1 MLTNYLTIAWRN
13 LLKNKLYTGLNV
25 AGLTFGMTC
34 FLLIALFVFDELT
47 FDQQHSKAA
56 HIFRVVEHKS
66 VKGEETTIAAA
77 GLMLAEQAKKSIPEV
92 ENTTRIQRTGR
103 ANLVDPENP
112 VYAQETVTMA
122 DANFL
127 KIFDFPMLS
136 GDRATA
142 LKEPNTIVI
151 TEELA
156 MRIFG
161 KVDVLGKM
169 LKWGHLDAPLKITG
183 VLKNHASN
191 STFTFNNIMSD
202 ATYDSYEG
210 RIKYGPLDWFSN
222 NFSVYMQLKP
232 GANPETVA
240 AKLKKMVLEHYKPE
254 AGTTFSFNLQPLLD
268 IHLKSADI
276 VDGARNTNVDAI
288 PQGNPLYIKI
298 FALVAC
304 FVLLIAGINYI
315 NLSTARAAHRAKE
328 VGVRK
333 SIGAERSNLIRQFL
347 LEAIIVSAFS
357 FVLALI
363 LVNVLLPFYNA
374 FTLKQLSLNF
384 GTDYRIWLM
393 AVSATVVISLLS
405 GIYPALLLS
414 GLKPILLLRGFN
426 IKSGGSLNLRKGLVI
441 LQFAT
446 STVMIIGTIVLY
458 QQVRFLNQAPLGFN
472 KELMVVIDVNTNAA
486 RERCETIKSEM
497 EKIPAVKSIALTSR
511 VPAEWKTYRRVK
523 IHTPGNSQEQKEAY
537 YFAID
542 QDFMKTFK
550 VQLLQ
555 GRNFENLQDSL
566 SVILNETAAK
576 KLGITE
582 AAGQIV
588 EIPAVAREANFEPLN
603 DENTPFTPR
612 VVGIV
617 KDFHFQSLRDKIEP
631 LVMSYL
637 RNPIHRVDYYTAKI
651 EPQGIQS
658 TLEKLKA
665 IMVNADEN
673 DPFEYH
679 FLDEQVARFY
689 AEDARRQTLIIWAAL
704 ATIFI
709 ACLGLFGLATYS
721 AEQRKKEI
729 GVRKVLGATVLVLT
743 SMLSKDFL
751 RLVLIANAI
760 AIPIALWGTNRLLQE
775 YSYHI
780 EIKWW
785 MFALAIILSISI
797 ALLTVSYQAV
807 KASLINPVKSLRS
820 E

>member
-1 MLTNYLTIAWRN
+1 MLSNYLTIAWRN

-34 FLLIALFVFDELT
+34 FLFIALFVFDELT
-47 FDQQHSKAA
+47 FDQQHSKAEY
-56 HIFRVVEHKS
+56 IFRVVEHKDI
-66 VKGEETTIAAA
+66 KGEATTIAAV
-77 GLMLAEQAKKSIPEV
+77 GYMLAEQAKKSIPEI
-92 ENTTRIQRTGR
+92 ENTTRMQRTGR

-112 VYAQETVTMA
+112 VNVQETVAMA
-122 DANFL
+122 DASFL
-127 KIFDFPMLS
+127 NIFDFPMLS
-136 GDRATA
+136 GDRTTA

-156 MRIFG
+156 LRIFG
-161 KVDVLGKM
+161 KVEVLGKM
-169 LKWGHLDAPLKITG
+169 LKWGHLDTPLKITG
-183 VLKNHASN
+183 VLKNHPSN
-191 STFTFNNIMSD
+191 SSFTFNNVMSD
-202 ATYDSYEG
+202 ATYDNADS
-210 RIKYGPLDWFSN
+210 RRSDWLSN
-222 NFSVYMQLKP
+222 NFSAYLQLKP
-232 GANPETVA
+232 GANPEVVA
-240 AKLKKMVLEHYKPE
+240 AKLKKMVLDHYKPE
-254 AGTTFSFNLQPLLD
+254 VGTSFSFNLQPLQDL
-268 IHLKSADI
+268 HLKSADI
-276 VDGARNTNVDAI
+276 VDGARNTNVDPI
-288 PQGNPLYIKI
+288 PQGNPLYVKI
-298 FALVAC
+298 FAIVAC

-347 LEAIIVSAFS
+347 LEAMIVSAFS
-357 FVLALI
+357 FVLAII
-363 LVNVLLPFYNA
+363 LVNVLMPFFNA
-374 FTLKQLSLNF
+374 FAHKQLSLNF
-384 GTDYRIWLM
+384 GTDYRIWVM
-393 AVSATVVISLLS
+393 AISATVVISLLS
-405 GIYPALLLS
+405 GTYPALLLS

-426 IKSGGSLNLRKGLVI
+426 IKSGGNLNLRRGLVI

-458 QQVRFLNQAPLGFN
+458 QQVRFLNNTNLGFN
-472 KELMVVIDVNTNAA
+472 KELMVVVDVNTGAA
-486 RERCETIKSEM
+486 REHCETIKSEM
-497 EKIPAVKSIALTSR
+497 TKIPAVKSVALTSR

-523 IHTPGNSQEQKEAY
+523 IHTQGRSQDQKEAY
-537 YFAID
+537 YFAVD
-542 QDFMKTFK
+542 QDFMSTFN

-555 GRNFENLQDSL
+555 GRNFDNLQDST

-576 KLGITE
+576 LLNVTE

-588 EIPAVAREANFEPLN
+588 EIPAVAREGAFDPLN
-603 DENTPFTPR
+603 DENEPFTPR

-631 LVMSYL
+631 LVLSYI
-637 RNPIHRVDYYTAKI
+637 RNPIHRVDYYTVKI

-665 IMVNADEN
+665 IMVNADET

-679 FLDEQVARFY
+679 FLDEQVALFY
-689 AEDARRQTLIIWAAL
+689 AEDARRQTLMIWAAL

-709 ACLGLFGLATYS
+709 ACLGLFGLATYA

-729 GVRKVLGATVLVLT
+729 GVRKVLGATVFVLT

-751 RLVLIANAI
+751 KLVFVANAI

-775 YSYHI
+775 YSYHVQI
-780 EIKWW
+780 QWW
-785 MFALAIILSISI
+785 MFALAIILSVGI
-797 ALLTVSYQAV
+797 ALITVSYQAV
-807 KASLINPVKSLRS
+807 KAALINPVKSLRS

>member
-13 LLKNKLYTGLNV
+13 LLKNKLYTSLNV

-47 FDQQHSKAA
+47 FDQQHSKAER
-56 HIFRVVEHKS
+56 IFRVVEHKTE
-66 VKGEETTIAAA
+66 KGEATTIAAA
-77 GLMLAEQAKKSIPEV
+77 GLMLAEQAPKSIPEV
-92 ENTTRIQRTGR
+92 ENTARMQRVGR

-112 VYAQETVTMA
+112 VNVQETVNVA
-122 DANFL
+122 DDQFL
-127 KIFDFPMLS
+127 EVFDFPMLS
-136 GDRATA
+136 GDRSTA

-161 KVDVLGKM
+161 KTEVMGKM
-169 LKWGHLDAPLKITG
+169 LKWGHWDIPFKITG
-183 VLKNHASN
+183 VLKNHPSN
-191 STFTFNNIMSD
+191 SSFTFNNLMSD
-202 ATYDSYEG
+202 ASYGKSEYRDS
-210 RIKYGPLDWFSN
+210 DWFSN
-222 NFSVYMQLKP
+222 NYSVYLQLKP
-232 GANPETVA
+232 GAKAEAVA
-240 AKLKKMVLEHYKPE
+240 AKLKKMVLDHHKPE
-254 AGTTFSFNLQPLLD
+254 AGTSFSFSLQALKD
-268 IHLKSADI
+268 MHLKSADI

-288 PQGNPLYIKI
+288 PQGNPLYVRI
-298 FALVAC
+298 FAIVAC

-315 NLSTARAAHRAKE
+315 NLSTARASHRAKE

-333 SIGAERSNLIRQFL
+333 SIGAERSSLIRQFL
-347 LEAIIVSAFS
+347 LEAIIVSTFS

-374 FTLKQLSLNF
+374 FTLKQLSLDF

-393 AVSATVVISLLS
+393 AISATVLISLLS
-405 GIYPALLLS
+405 GTYPALLLS

-426 IKSGGSLNLRKGLVI
+426 IKNGGNLNLRKGLVI

-458 QQVRFLNQAPLGFN
+458 QQVRFLNNANLGFN
-472 KELMVVIDVNTNAA
+472 KELMVVIDVNTGAA
-486 RERCETIKSEM
+486 RKYCESIKAEM
-497 EKIPAVKSIALTSR
+497 SKIPAVKSVALTSR

-523 IHTPGNSQEQKEAY
+523 IHTQGQSQDQKEAY

-542 QDFMKTFK
+542 QDFMKTFD

-555 GRNFENLQDSL
+555 GRNFENLQDSV

-576 KLGITE
+576 LLGITE
-582 AAGQIV
+582 ASSQIV
-588 EIPAVAREANFEPLN
+588 EIPAVAGEGSFEPLN
-603 DENTPFTPR
+603 DENTSFKPR

-631 LVMSYL
+631 LVLSYL
-637 RNPIHRVDYYTAKI
+637 RNPIHLVDYYTVKI
-651 EPQGIQS
+651 EPQSIQS
-658 TLEKLKA
+658 TLEQLKA
-665 IMVNADEN
+665 IMVKADEN

-679 FLDEQVARFY
+679 FLDEQVALFY

-729 GVRKVLGATVLVLT
+729 GVRKVLGATVFMLT

-751 RLVLIANAI
+751 RLVLVANAI
-760 AIPIALWGTNRLLQE
+760 AIPIALWGANRLLQE

-785 MFALAIILSISI
+785 MFALAVFLSVGI
-797 ALLTVSYQAV
+797 ALITVSYQAV
-807 KASLINPVKSLRS
+807 KAALINPVKSLRS